1 MRANNAG
8 DFLRMLN
15 PDDCIYGFKKLSNWD
30 LDKVIKLYKDRG
42 VLRGVSD
49 RDEARK
55 ILWDSTYQGDRR
67 DVYGE
72 DTFKLEKKCGF
83 AQRNPAPKEPEAVF
97 PA

>member
-42 VLRGVSD
+42 VLRGGVGPG
-49 RDEARK
+49 R
-55 ILWDSTYQGDRR
+55 
-67 DVYGE
+67 GE
-72 DTFKLEKKCGF
+72 E
-83 AQRNPAPKEPEAVF
+83 NPVGQHL
-97 PA
+97 